1 MPDSQQLGRPQ
12 TVEKDVALS
21 ALQRV
26 MQSKAFSQSSSLRGT
41 LQFIV
46 VNGLSSAESIK
57 EYSIAT
63 EVMGRPKNF
72 DPKSDTIVRVQ
83 MHRLREKLEEYYAT
97 EGQQESIRIVIP
109 RGKYTPEYARVDVQT
124 AKAGPNL
131 SADAPREGN
140 RPRLPWIIVF
150 LLVVINLALL
160 ASRLNHSS
168 KIPPGFG
175 FLWQPFLSSSNPPL
189 IVYANAA
196 FLVST
201 RGVFYLYDPPTVLSM
216 PMGSRVASL
225 NDQVPHAGRQ
235 QEPGPFY
242 YFDSYTGSGEL
253 IAATRIAE
261 FLTHSGG
268 AFVIKRSRIVSYE
281 DIKNQNVI
289 FLGGTGQNLVLRE
302 LPIPQEL
309 TFVPAPADQVPMGSF
324 IRDLHPPTGQPA
336 NYKLQ
341 LDPSTGA
348 IQVEYGLI
356 SFLPGIS
363 PGQDLLVFAGITT
376 LGTQAA
382 ADFATSERSLRVL
395 ESMRA
400 AARSPKPGSRYF
412 QALLEVK
419 VRDGVPL
426 DVKCLLVRPLNA
438 QTR

>member
-1 MPDSQQLGRPQ
+1 
-12 TVEKDVALS
+12 
-21 ALQRV
+21 
-26 MQSKAFSQSSSLRGT
+26 MQSKAFSQSTSLRDT

-46 VNGLSSAESIK
+46 LNGLSSAEFIK
-57 EYSIAT
+57 EYTIAT
-63 EVMGRPKNF
+63 EVLGRPKNF

-83 MHRLREKLEEYYAT
+83 MHRLREKLEEYYAI
-97 EGQQESIRIVIP
+97 EGQQDPIRIVIP
-109 RGKYTPEYARVDVQT
+109 RGKYAPEYARVEAQT
-124 AKAGPNL
+124 ANAGPSL
-131 SADAPREGN
+131 PASHQGEK

-150 LLVVINLALL
+150 LLAAINLAFL
-160 ASRLNHSS
+160 ATRLNHSS
-168 KIPPGFG
+168 KISPALGS
-175 FLWQPFLSSSNPPL
+175 LWQPFLSSSNPPL
-189 IVYANAA
+189 IVFANAA

-201 RGVFYLYDPPTVLSM
+201 RGIFYLYDPPTVLAM

-225 NDQVPHAGRQ
+225 DVPHPGRQ

-242 YFDSYTGSGEL
+242 YFDAYTGSGEL
-253 IAATRIAE
+253 VAATRIAE
-261 FLTHSGG
+261 FLTHLGG

-309 TFVPAPADQVPMGSF
+309 TFVPAPADQVPMGSS
-324 IRDLHPPTGQPA
+324 IRDLHPPNGQPA
-336 NYKLQ
+336 SYKLQ

-382 ADFATSERSLRVL
+382 ADFATSERNVRVL

-400 AARSPKPGSRYF
+400 AATSPKPGGRYF

-426 DVKCLLVRPLNA
+426 DVKCLLVRPLNV